1 MKEGVNP
8 EPKLHGSFVGRSVGS
23 WLWESDGFIVFV
35 SCDRM
40 AAVVNLRILV
50 TVYIIHCLDSVS
62 SASRAIRA
70 IAGRTLVDQ
79 LACRRAQLRQPQL
92 GGLLQ
97 RKHSEPARRILT

>member
-40 AAVVNLRILV
+40 AAVVNLRSLA
-50 TVYIIHCLDSVS
+50 TVHSIRCLHSV

-79 LACRRAQLRQPQL
+79 LARRRAQLRQPQL